1 MQLNRCLATYLKMD
15 GVSLLK
21 FYVYGPTAEEY
32 LACRR
37 VGFYDA
43 SIQATLMG
51 VHNVKASFEERR
63 YRGASIGV
71 QEAPAR
77 YYFNPELSREP
88 ISGGAG
94 ADTLKAQ
101 HGGRGTQGGGEGVV
115 DWNRPS
121 DGDGG
126 AK

>member
-1 MQLNRCLATYLKMD
+1 MD

-21 FYVYGPTAEEY
+21 FYVYGPTAAEY
-32 LACRR
+32 MACRR
-37 VGFYDA
+37 IGFYDA
-43 SIQATLMG
+43 NLEATLLT
-51 VHNVKASFEERR
+51 VQDVKATFEERR
-63 YRGASIGV
+63 YQGASIGV
-71 QEAPAR
+71 QEAPTR

-88 ISGGAG
+88 ISGGAS
-94 ADTLKAQ
+94 AHAVNAQ

-115 DWNRPS
+115 DWNGPS